1 MFFSTLVFT
10 SFFFFFSFSYFFSL
24 GFVTASAIG
33 LRPERAQCTNP
44 LIRREW

>member
-10 SFFFFFSFSYFFSL
+10 SFFFFYFSYFSSL
-24 GFVTASAIG
+24 GFVAASAVG